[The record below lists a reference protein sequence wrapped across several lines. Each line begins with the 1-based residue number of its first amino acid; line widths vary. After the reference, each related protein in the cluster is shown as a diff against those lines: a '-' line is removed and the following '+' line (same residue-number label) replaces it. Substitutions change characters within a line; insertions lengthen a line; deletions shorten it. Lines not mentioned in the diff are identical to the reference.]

1 MACSSGKF
9 EFCESGAEETVQ
21 LIYRFQRQIVHLRFE
36 NAGLSFYGFEKKSSF
51 KYGLADGSFKYGLL
65 EIRNCY

>member
-21 LIYRFQRQIVHLRFE
+21 LIYGFQRRIVHLRFE
-36 NAGLSFYGFEKKSSF
+36 NAGLNFYGFEKN
-51 KYGLADGSFKYGLL
+51 LRLNTDWQTVRL
-65 EIRNCY
+65 NTDC